1 MAIITISEQSD
12 GLGYEVAIKI
22 SQRLS
27 FVLVDSAFIIG
38 KLNTSEA
45 LDERGLV
52 ERVIQREF
60 LPGIIKK
67 LIVEGALKD
76 NVIVFNLGG
85 EILFRDF
92 PGTLHVKINDSRK
105 ELSKLKREINYKRL
119 VKELYR
125 KERLSDD
132 FYDLQIKVDNMDT
145 DFAVDIVLKA
155 AEARGISTK
164 AGLTWRALEKLKA
177 SLERPGFSPN
187 IDEEYK
193 HLLIPSFAHSS
204 ERDFARVLDFYR
216 IKWEYE
222 PRSFPIRWDKGGNAI
237 EKFTP
242 DFYLPE
248 LDLYIELT
256 TLRQTL
262 VTKKNRKIRMLRGLY
277 PNINVKIFYGRD
289 YKRLLERFGIK
300 EKGSK

>member
-12 GLGYEVAIKI
+12 SLGHEVTIKI

-27 FVLVDSAFIIG
+27 FVLVDSAFIIS

-45 LDERGLV
+45 LDEVGLV
-52 ERVIQREF
+52 ECVVRGEF
-60 LPGIIKK
+60 LPGLVKK
-67 LIVEGALKD
+67 LIVERALKD

-85 EILFRDF
+85 ETLFRDF
-92 PGTLHVKINDSRK
+92 PGTLHVKINNSQK
-105 ELSKLKREINYKRL
+105 EFSKLRREKNYKRL
-119 VKELYR
+119 LKELYG
-125 KERLSDD
+125 KGRLGGDY
-132 FYDLQIKVDNMDT
+132 YDLQIKVDNMDT
-145 DFAVDIVLKA
+145 DFAVDLVLKA
-155 AEARGISTK
+155 AEAKGISAK
-164 AGLTWRALEKLKA
+164 AGLTWRALENLKA
-177 SLERPGFSPN
+177 SLEKPDSSASIN
-187 IDEEYK
+187 EEYK

-222 PRSFPIRWDKGGNAI
+222 PRSFPIRWEKDGNAI

-256 TLRQTL
+256 TLKQSL
-262 VTKKNRKIRMLRGLY
+262 VTKKNRKIRMLRELY

-300 EKGSK
+300 ENGSK

>member
-12 GLGYEVAIKI
+12 SLGYEVAIKI

-38 KLNTSEA
+38 KLNTPEA
-45 LDERGLV
+45 LDEGGLV
-52 ERVIQREF
+52 GRVVRREF

-67 LIVEGALKD
+67 LMVEGALKD

-92 PGTLHVKINDSRK
+92 PGTLHIKINDSRK
-105 ELSKLKREINYKRL
+105 ELSKLKRETNYKRL
-119 VKELYR
+119 VKELYE

-177 SLERPGFSPN
+177 SLERPDFSPKLN
-187 IDEEYK
+187 EEYK

-222 PRSFPIRWDKGGNAI
+222 PRSFAIRWDKGGNAI

-248 LDLYIELT
+248 LDIYIELT
-256 TLRQTL
+256 TLKQSL
-262 VTKKNRKIRMLRGLY
+262 VTKKNRKIRMLRELY

-289 YKRLLERFGIK
+289 YNRLLERFGIK